1 MNQMD
6 IIQIQHLLAK
16 YFEGNTTLDE
26 ESVLLNYFS
35 EDEAVDIQLKPLKK
49 QFDMIRAGKS
59 AIPFDYAALESKILD
74 RIEKIEN
81 QKPSHVRNLGFSRFM
96 IAASIALIVGI
107 SGLLIYNAQNR
118 ASKDT
123 FSDPRLAYLETQRTL
138 LYISNK
144 MNKGIEPLSN
154 ISKINTGTEELR
166 NLGKIDKSLGMLNLV
181 SFVNKSSNLK
191 K

>member
-1 MNQMD
+1 
-6 IIQIQHLLAK
+6 
-16 YFEGNTTLDE
+16 
-26 ESVLLNYFS
+26 
-35 EDEAVDIQLKPLKK
+35 
-49 QFDMIRAGKS
+49 
-59 AIPFDYAALESKILD
+59 
-74 RIEKIEN
+74 
-81 QKPSHVRNLGFSRFM
+81 M